1 MSMNEKRE
9 LFWVEVLADV
19 LNKFCRQ
26 NNRSQ
31 VSNEHVSKFRA
42 LRAPN
47 ISIYAYVGRIV
58 LNSNCSEECY
68 VIALIYIER
77 LIRQNKRFFI
87 NALNVHRVIL
97 TSVMIAAKYNDDHH
111 FNNSYYCRVGGLSCK
126 EINDL
131 EREFLL
137 MINFNLHIENELFTA
152 WNRSLISYHWRNV
165 IMSQEYEFTS
175 FQWEDE
181 VVSAMASIEA
191 SDVLTHIKS
200 FPLCVYGYPAKFEE
214 LSIYQRSKPDNSSC
228 GWQIEQYRNQS
239 YSRPS
244 DLSRVFKPNVSIQTR

>member
-1 MSMNEKRE
+1 MNEERE

-19 LNKFCRQ
+19 LNRFCRQ
-26 NNRSQ
+26 NNRHQ
-31 VSNEHVSKFRA
+31 VSKEHVSKFRA
-42 LRAPN
+42 LRPPK
-47 ISIYAYVGRIV
+47 ISIYAYVNRIV
-58 LNSNCSEECY
+58 LNSNCSEECF

-87 NALNVHRVIL
+87 NAFNVHRLIL
-97 TSVMIAAKYNDDHH
+97 TSVMIAAKYFDDHH

-126 EINDL
+126 EINEL

-137 MINFNLHIENELFTA
+137 MINFNLHIDNELFTA
-152 WNRSLISYHWRNV
+152 WNRCLISYHWRNV

-181 VVSAMASIEA
+181 VVSAMASIVA
-191 SDVLTHIKS
+191 SDVLTQIKG
-200 FPLCVYGYPAKFEE
+200 FPWVVYGHPAKFEE
-214 LSIYQRSKPDNSSC
+214 LSISQRSKPDVSSC
-228 GWQIEQYRNQS
+228 GCQIEQYRNQS